1 MQGLTVFRSLS
12 EAIHYG
18 FEPYDRT
25 EGGYLV
31 RIRTGRGFA
40 FALVIER

>member
-1 MQGLTVFRSLS
+1 MQGLTIFRSLN

-25 EGGYLV
+25 AGGYLV
-31 RIRTGRGFA
+31 RIRTARGFA